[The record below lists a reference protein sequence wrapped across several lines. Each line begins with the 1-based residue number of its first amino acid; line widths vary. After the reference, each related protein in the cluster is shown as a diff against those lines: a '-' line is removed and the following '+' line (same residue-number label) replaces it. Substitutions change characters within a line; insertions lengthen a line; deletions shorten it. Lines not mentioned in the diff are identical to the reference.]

1 MKKFL
6 AVLLTLAL
14 MMTAV
19 SALAASANLNGK
31 TDTTVED
38 NDEFAIWIDEGK
50 ADIANAEIDKLN
62 ASSVAEYFGKAD
74 EIAAILGE
82 GEYAVNEFAGVG
94 ASNADAIEGDSITVS
109 LAFASDY
116 AEGDTVAVLMGVV
129 DGENIDWNVFPGTIV
144 NGAVQFDLSA
154 EVAAAAE
161 AGTVLIAIVSK

>member
-1 MKKFL
+1 M
-6 AVLLTLAL
+6 
-14 MMTAV
+14 
-19 SALAASANLNGK
+19 
-31 TDTTVED
+31 
-38 NDEFAIWIDEGK
+38 
-50 ADIANAEIDKLN
+50 
-62 ASSVAEYFGKAD
+62 
-74 EIAAILGE
+74 
-82 GEYAVNEFAGVG
+82 NEFAGVG

-144 NGAVQFDLSA
+144 DGAVQFDLSA